1 MEEFTMP
8 AILKDIN
15 LKEMIVPRLMKLKKA
30 AKWIIFGVLT
40 GTIVG
45 FSASVLGVAIEYV
58 TELRAT
64 YPWLLFLMPAA
75 GLLIVFLYKKA
86 GPVVAGGTNLIL
98 IKARDKEGIPGRLA
112 PLIFISTILTHLVGG
127 SAGREGAALQ
137 MGGSMG
143 DTLGRLLR
151 FNKMDHRRATFTGM
165 SAAFSAL
172 FGTPLAA
179 TIMPLEMSTVG
190 IVYFSALT
198 PCAVASLTAYFV
210 REYMGT
216 GSEAMVL
223 YTLPDFTL
231 LAGVKVIVF
240 AILCAMVSILFC
252 HSMRRT
258 EHILEHKIPNAY
270 IRVLS
275 SSALIILLTLLIGEQ
290 TYNGAGW
297 SMIRECITNP
307 TYHAPSY
314 AFLMKILFTV
324 ITLTGGFKGGE
335 IVPSLFIGATFGSF
349 YASITGS
356 TIPYAAMGMGCV
368 FCGITNCP
376 LASLLIC
383 FELFG
388 FEAMP
393 YFLLSISIAYLFSGN
408 YGIYAGQRIRYS
420 KFSCDKTDEMTHD

>member
-1 MEEFTMP
+1 MP
-8 AILKDIN
+8 ANMKD
-15 LKEMIVPRLMKLKKA
+15 KIVPRLLKLRNA
-30 AKWIIFGVLT
+30 AKWILFGVLT
-40 GTIVG
+40 GGVVG
-45 FSASVLGVAIEYV
+45 FSASVLGVAITYV
-58 TELRAT
+58 TNLRT
-64 YPWLLFLMPAA
+64 EHPWILFLMPIA
-75 GLLIVFLYKKA
+75 GLFIAFIYKLA
-86 GPVVAGGTNLIL
+86 GPKVAGGTNLIL
-98 IKARDKEGIPGRLA
+98 IRIRNREGIPGTLA
-112 PLIFISTILTHLVGG
+112 PLIFVATILTHLVGG

-143 DTLGRLLR
+143 DTIGRWLH
-151 FNKMDHRRATFTGM
+151 FKKMDHRRATFCGM

-190 IVYFSALT
+190 IVYFSSLT
-198 PCAVASLTAYFV
+198 PCAIASLTAYFV

-223 YTLPDFTL
+223 YTLPDFTF
-231 LAGVKVIVF
+231 LAGAKTLVF
-240 AILCAMVSILFC
+240 AILCALVSILFC
-252 HSMRRT
+252 HTMRRT
-258 EHILEHKIPNAY
+258 EHILEERIPNSYAR
-270 IRVLS
+270 ILIA
-275 SSALIILLTLLIGEQ
+275 SALVIGMTLLLGEQ

-297 SMIRECITNP
+297 NMISECITNP
-307 TYHAPSY
+307 SYHAPWF
-314 AFLMKILFTV
+314 AFLLKILFTV
-324 ITLTGGFKGGE
+324 VTLTGGFKGGE

-393 YFLLSISIAYLFSGN
+393 YFLLSVSIAYLFSGN
-408 YGIYAGQRIRYS
+408 YGIYSGQRIRYS
-420 KFSCDKTDEMTHD
+420 KFSCGKIDEMTHD